1 MRLTTI
7 VLAGIVATTALAGS
21 AMAQQGTH
29 LSGRAA
35 LNGISPFLFDREE
48 DAVRRAF
55 QSVLQRD
62 PTGSELRRYRS
73 LMEDEHWS
81 EADVRRDLGSRTD
94 YQRYSTNKRSMQPE
108 VIIRRAYR
116 DILGRDP
123 DAEGMRTYRSNII
136 ERNWSEQ
143 DVREALRN
151 SPEYASGGARTA
163 SADRI
168 VRRAYQDILG
178 REPDPS
184 GLETYRRNIVDRG
197 WDEQDVRT
205 ALRKSQ
211 ERREVVRGQRSGV
224 SDAEATDIVRRAYQ
238 SVLKREPDPTG
249 MQEYKAR
256 ILNDRWTEQQVVS
269 ALRNSQERH
278 DVVRGQRTL
287 SDAEATDM
295 VRRAYQSV
303 LNREPDAAGLRD
315 YKARVMNDRWTEQ
328 QLVNALRNSDEYR
341 SKH

>member
-7 VLAGIVATTALAGS
+7 VLAGITATTALAGS
-21 AMAQQGTH
+21 ATAQTGTH
-29 LSGRAA
+29 LAVR
-35 LNGISPFLFDREE
+35 GISPFFFDREE

-55 QSVLQRD
+55 QSVLNRQ
-62 PTGSELRRYRS
+62 PTSSELRRYKG
-73 LMEDEHWS
+73 LMEDERWT
-81 EADVRRDLGSRTD
+81 EADVRRDLSSRSD
-94 YQRYSTNKRSMQPE
+94 YYRYSTNRGMRPE
-108 VIIRRAYR
+108 AIIRRAYQ

-123 DAEGMRTYRSNII
+123 DAEGMRTYRSNIVD
-136 ERNWSEQ
+136 RGWTEQ

-151 SPEYASGGARTA
+151 SPEYQTGAARTA

-168 VRRAYQDILG
+168 INRAYQDILG
-178 REPDPS
+178 RQPDPE
-184 GLETYRRNIVDRG
+184 GLNTYRRNIIERG

-205 ALRKSQ
+205 ALRRSQ
-211 ERREVVRGQRSGV
+211 ERHDIARSSQRNV
-224 SDAEATDIVRRAYQ
+224 SDAEASDMVRRAYQ
-238 SVLKREPDPTG
+238 TVLKREPDPSG

-269 ALRNSQERH
+269 ALRSSPERRE
-278 DVVRGQRTL
+278 VARAQRNI
-287 SDAEATDM
+287 SDAEAEAM

-303 LNREPDAAGLRD
+303 LNREPDAGGLRD
-315 YKARVMNDRWTEQ
+315 YKAKVMNDHWTEQ

>member
-7 VLAGIVATTALAGS
+7 VLAGITATTALAGS
-21 AMAQQGTH
+21 AMAQPGTH
-29 LSGRAA
+29 LSGSAA
-35 LNGISPFLFDREE
+35 LRGISPFLFDREE
-48 DAVRRAF
+48 DAIRRAF

-62 PTGSELRRYRS
+62 PTSSELRRYRN

-94 YQRYSTNKRSMQPE
+94 YQRYSTNRRSMQPE

-123 DAEGMRTYRSNII
+123 DAEGMRTYRTNIVD
-136 ERNWSEQ
+136 RNWSEQ

-168 VRRAYQDILG
+168 IRRAYQDILG

-211 ERREVVRGQRSGV
+211 ERRDVVRGTRNLT
-224 SDAEATDIVRRAYQ
+224 DADAADIVRRSYQ
-238 SVLKREPDPTG
+238 SVLHREPDDTG
-249 MQEYKAR
+249 MREYKAR
-256 ILNDRWTEQQVVS
+256 VLNDHWTEQQVVQ
-269 ALRNSQERH
+269 ALRSSQERH

-287 SDAEATDM
+287 NDAEATDM
-295 VRRAYQSV
+295 VRRAYRSV

-315 YKARVMNDRWTEQ
+315 YKARIMNDRWSEQ